1 MMCFRRVRAC
11 VCVCVFICMECV
23 FIINFHRFLLL
34 FVSWQFGR
42 NFKSF
47 SGWRFFILSRYIAFS
62 LSLFHSLCILLSMVI
77 NVKILQLTSSLLF
90 RSDFL
95 SVFARFVSLLRLP
108 SWRCL
113 YLSEQKWN
121 HLAKN
126 FPSAITFADSRKLM
140 AIILNVSLTSWMGF
154 SMCSLSAC
162 MKISTR
168 NLLSNMKRYFSS
180 GWFSRPFQRVV
191 RRWDFFFQPFHIKHF
206 NLMVFVNLLNVK
218 TVIRC
223 VSTVRCR
230 MELGEAVRY
239 AKCLKRM
246 P

>member
-23 FIINFHRFLLL
+23 FIINFHKFLLL

-47 SGWRFFILSRYIAFS
+47 SGWRFFILSRYIAVS
-62 LSLFHSLCILLSMVI
+62 LSLSLCILLSMVI

-140 AIILNVSLTSWMGF
+140 AIILNVSLYQLNGLFDVF
-154 SMCSLSAC
+154 S
-162 MKISTR
+162 
-168 NLLSNMKRYFSS
+168 
-180 GWFSRPFQRVV
+180 
-191 RRWDFFFQPFHIKHF
+191 
-206 NLMVFVNLLNVK
+206 
-218 TVIRC
+218 
-223 VSTVRCR
+223 
-230 MELGEAVRY
+230 LGLYENIDT
-239 AKCLKRM
+239 KSPL
-246 P
+246 